1 MISVPR
7 LLLTCDWFSLLDF
20 YFYAQFRFYKRI
32 LLRIYRFVVK
42 TLHWNCCIWLQ
53 FLLVPNSKLLGLEC
67 THSLMIRFDKGN
79 RTEKINDPF
88 LWITSQGSFF
98 PTERPPILE
107 TDRQKKEHEMVV
119 KTSIG
124 VQSSSWLLDEKM
136 ARKTSRA
143 FFLHNKKFSLH
154 RSCES

>member
-1 MISVPR
+1 MSLIISVPR

-42 TLHWNCCIWLQ
+42 TLHWNCCIWIQ
-53 FLLVPNSKLLGLEC
+53 FLLEKKILNSKLLGLEC

-79 RTEKINDPF
+79 RREKINDPF
-88 LWITSQGSFF
+88 LWITSQGDFL

-107 TDRQKKEHEMVV
+107 TDRQKKGHEMVE

-124 VQSSSWLLDEKM
+124 AVFLLTTWRKKWQEKHPELSS
-136 ARKTSRA
+136 
-143 FFLHNKKFSLH
+143 FSQ
-154 RSCES
+154 

>member
-1 MISVPR
+1 MH
-7 LLLTCDWFSLLDF
+7 LN
-20 YFYAQFRFYKRI
+20 AI
-32 LLRIYRFVVK
+32 LACEK
-42 TLHWNCCIWLQ
+42 DTE
-53 FLLVPNSKLLGLEC
+53 LLGLEC

-79 RTEKINDPF
+79 RREKINDPF
-88 LWITSQGSFF
+88 LWITSQGDFF

-107 TDRQKKEHEMVV
+107 TDSQKKEHEMVV

-143 FFLHNKKFSLH
+143 FFLLTLKNSASIVLVSLSFLCRGTQKAEISATKWKKYSNKLVGLSLTYIKH
-154 RSCES
+154 LELKDTL

>member
-42 TLHWNCCIWLQ
+42 TLNWNCCIWMQ
-53 FLLVPNSKLLGLEC
+53 FLHEKKIPNSKLLGQEC

-79 RTEKINDPF
+79 RREKINDPF
-88 LWITSQGSFF
+88 LWITSQGDFF

-124 VQSSSWLLDEKM
+124 VQLPLDYLTKKWQEKHLELSS
-136 ARKTSRA
+136 
-143 FFLHNKKFSLH
+143 FSH
-154 RSCES
+154 